1 MEANLYDY
9 QVNPMELFYC
19 FLKIPCAKRQR
30 KKREIVQN
38 KNSLAVLRNS
48 LTDLRKRSDYLS
60 KWLDCFCYCLV
71 LEKKNLFLVFFGSFE
86 FVKGDGNCL
95 IEFSIKYMFNYDG

>member
-1 MEANLYDY
+1 MENYTNEKKAIHSPYL
-9 QVNPMELFYC
+9 MLHS
-19 FLKIPCAKRQR
+19 ARQR

-38 KNSLAVLRNS
+38 KNSLAVLRNG